1 MTTLKTWDYKNVS
14 KILQWNV
21 YKFVK
26 CRRDCI
32 PSWNPNKSILQVS
45 LSSYHVRR
53 YIEKFTSKYA
63 WYTKPLD
70 KTLLNYTIP
79 FWMYKYF
86 FESET
91 SHSFLSKSIII
102 IICVLLNE
110 MLQTLMW
117 KTSVCNQLTTQNVK
131 ISLSSVKIL
140 RENLNNLCLNLMF
153 VMVIVFD
160 LDALYIRFSYK

>member
-1 MTTLKTWDYKNVS
+1 MFQTFNGTSTNLSNAV
-14 KILQWNV
+14 IL
-21 YKFVK
+21 FFLTS
-26 CRRDCI
+26 RI
-32 PSWNPNKSILQVS
+32 TPTFIQVS
-45 LSSYHVRR
+45 LSCMCVD
-53 YIEKFTSKYA
+53 IEICM
-63 WYTKPLD
+63 YTNPLD
-70 KTLLNYTIP
+70 NSLITLHL
-79 FWMYKYF
+79 WMYNI
-86 FESET
+86 SSNRA
-91 SHSFLSKSIII
+91 SHSFLSKS

-160 LDALYIRFSYK
+160 LDALYIHSYK

>member
-1 MTTLKTWDYKNVS
+1 MHPIHICVFIYRNFTLKIVHTYVHAS
-14 KILQWNV
+14 
-21 YKFVK
+21 
-26 CRRDCI
+26 
-32 PSWNPNKSILQVS
+32 
-45 LSSYHVRR
+45 
-53 YIEKFTSKYA
+53 
-63 WYTKPLD
+63 PLD
-70 KTLLNYTIP
+70 KSLITLH
-79 FWMYKYF
+79 YF
-86 FESET
+86 FECIIFLRIRNT
-91 SHSFLSKSIII
+91 SHSFLSKS

-160 LDALYIRFSYK
+160 LDALYIHFIQVTNHSCL